1 MRGTMLDDQLL
12 PRAQR
17 PLVRSLGMMGVLF
30 LTLSVATPA
39 SSVFV
44 IVPGMLQVAGTGA
57 VWAMVLAGIVC
68 VATAFVYA
76 ELSSAWPVAGGEYVA
91 VAQTLGPLAGFV
103 MLGVNVFN
111 NLFFPPVAALG
122 ISAVLS
128 TIYPGLPTVPI
139 AVAVVAA
146 STLIALLEIR
156 VNAWLTGLFL
166 LGEVLA
172 LIAVTA
178 LGLADVTHPLGAMLL
193 HPVMPSAGALVPAGA
208 ASVGLATSIAIFALN
223 GYGAA
228 VYFGEEMR
236 EPSRLI
242 AKAILTSLVL
252 TLVFEIAPTIALLM
266 GTPDLHATLTAGD
279 PFGLLARMRA
289 GGWMA
294 DAIAVSVVI
303 AIVNAIIACILAC
316 ARFFYGTARDGS
328 WGRPLDTWMAMI
340 HPRFGSPWV
349 GTLIVG
355 GVGVA
360 CCFLPLTFLMVLSGT
375 GLVAIY
381 ARIAVAAIAGRQR
394 GTTAH
399 AAYRMPLYPL
409 APVATL
415 LALGYVAWTNWLDLE
430 EGRPGLIVTGLQI
443 AGSAAYY
450 WFVLR
455 RRGAWRVHVPEV
467 TDDRPERLRERAPLQ
482 G

>member
-1 MRGTMLDDQLL
+1 MT
-12 PRAQR
+12 
-17 PLVRSLGMMGVLF
+17 GVLF

-91 VAQTLGPLAGFV
+91 VAKTLGPLAGFV

-111 NLFFPPVAALG
+111 NLFFPPVAGLG

-128 TIYPGLPTVPI
+128 TVYPGLPEVPV

-146 STLIALLEIR
+146 STLVALLQIR
-156 VNAWLTGLFL
+156 VNAWVTGLFL
-166 LGEVLA
+166 AGEVLA
-172 LIAVTA
+172 LVAVVA
-178 LGLADVTHPLGAMLL
+178 LGWADSVRSFGAFLTA
-193 HPVMPSAGALVPAGA
+193 PVMPQAGALVPSSPA
-208 ASVGLATSIAIFALN
+208 AIGLATSIAIFALN

-242 AKAILTSLVL
+242 ARAILASLVL
-252 TLVFEIAPTIALLM
+252 TLVFEIVPTVAVLM
-266 GTPDLHATLTAGD
+266 GAPDLHALLTADD
-279 PFGLLARMRA
+279 PFGLIARMRA
-289 GGWMA
+289 DGWLA
-294 DAIAVSVVI
+294 DAIAIGVVI

-316 ARFFYGTARDGS
+316 SRFFYGTARDNS
-328 WGRPLDTWMAMI
+328 WGRPLDLWMTRI

-360 CCFLPLTFLMVLSGT
+360 CCFLPLTLLLVLSGT

-381 ARIAVAAIAGRQR
+381 AGIAVAAMVGRR
-394 GTTAH
+394 TGATAH
-399 AAYRMPLYPL
+399 ARYRMPLYPL
-409 APVATL
+409 APVITL
-415 LALGYVAWTNWLDLE
+415 IALGYVVWTSWLDPA
-430 EGRPGLIVTGLQI
+430 EGRPGLVMTAVQIV
-443 AGSAAYY
+443 GSAAYY

-455 RRGAWRVHVPEV
+455 RRGDWRVHVP
-467 TDDRPERLRERAPLQ
+467 DD

>member
-1 MRGTMLDDQLL
+1 MLDDQMQ
-12 PRAQR
+12 PQAPT
-17 PLVRSLGMMGVLF
+17 PLVRSLGVTGVLF

-57 VWAMVLAGIVC
+57 IWAMILAGIVC

-91 VAQTLGPLAGFV
+91 VAKTLGPLAGFV

-111 NLFFPPVAALG
+111 NLFFPPVAGLG

-128 TIYPGLPTVPI
+128 TIYPGLPEVPI

-146 STLIALLEIR
+146 STLVALLQIR
-156 VNAWLTGLFL
+156 INAWVTGLFL

-172 LIAVTA
+172 LIAIVA
-178 LGLADVTHPLGAMLL
+178 LGWSDVVRPFGAFLTT
-193 HPVMPSAGALVPAGA
+193 PVMPQAAALVPALVPASPA
-208 ASVGLATSIAIFALN
+208 AIGLATSIAIFALN

-242 AKAILTSLVL
+242 ARAILASLVL
-252 TLVFEIAPTIALLM
+252 TLLFEIVPTVAVLM
-266 GTPDLHATLTAGD
+266 GAPDLHALVTADD
-279 PFGLLARMRA
+279 PFGLVARMR
-289 GGWMA
+289 GDGWLA
-294 DAIAVSVVI
+294 DAIAIGVVI

-316 ARFFYGTARDGS
+316 SRFFYGTARDGS
-328 WGRPLDTWMAMI
+328 WGRPLDRWMTQI
-340 HPRFGSPWV
+340 HPRFGSPWI

-355 GVGVA
+355 GVGVG
-360 CCFLPLTFLMVLSGT
+360 CCFLPLTLLLVLSGT

-381 ARIAVAAIAGRQR
+381 AGIAVAAMAGRR
-394 GTTAH
+394 SGATDH

-409 APVATL
+409 APVITL
-415 LALGYVAWTNWLDLE
+415 IALGYVVWTSWLDLE
-430 EGRPGLIVTGLQI
+430 EGRPGLIMTAAQI
-443 AGSAAYY
+443 VASAAYY

-455 RRGAWRVHVPEV
+455 RSGGWSVHVP
-467 TDDRPERLRERAPLQ
+467 DA

>member
-1 MRGTMLDDQLL
+1 MLDEQLI
-12 PRAQR
+12 PARAQ
-17 PLVRSLGMMGVLF
+17 PLVRSLGVTGVLF

-91 VAQTLGPLAGFV
+91 VTRTLGPLAGFV

-111 NLFFPPVAALG
+111 NLFFPPVAGLG
-122 ISAVLS
+122 ISAVLA
-128 TIYPGLPTVPI
+128 TIYPGLPTIPI
-139 AVAVVAA
+139 AVAVVGLSMLVAI
-146 STLIALLEIR
+146 LQVR
-156 VNAWLTGLFL
+156 VNAWLTGIFL
-166 LGEVLA
+166 LVEVLA
-172 LIAVTA
+172 LIAIVT
-178 LGLADVTHPLGAMLL
+178 LGFGDVVRPFGAFLL
-193 HPVMPSAGALVPAGA
+193 HPVMPDLGTLVPASA
-208 ASVGLATSIAIFALN
+208 ASIGLATSIGIFAMN

-228 VYFGEEMR
+228 VYFGEEMH

-242 AKAILTSLVL
+242 ARTILLA
-252 TLVFEIAPTIALLM
+252 LVFTLLFEMVPMIAALM
-266 GTPDLHATLTAGD
+266 GAPDLHALVVADD
-279 PFGLLARMRA
+279 PFGLIARARGNDTIA
-289 GGWMA
+289 A
-294 DAIAVSVVI
+294 AIAIGVVV
-303 AIVNAIIACILAC
+303 AIVNAVIACILAC

-328 WGRPLDTWMAMI
+328 WGRPLDRWMAQI

-360 CCFLPLTFLMVLSGT
+360 CCFLPLSLLLVLSGT

-381 ARIAVAAIAGRQR
+381 AGIAIAAMVGRR
-394 GTTAH
+394 TGATDH
-399 AAYRMPLYPL
+399 ALYRMPIYPL
-409 APVATL
+409 APIVTL
-415 LALGYVAWTNWLDLE
+415 LALGYVVWTSWLDVE
-430 EGRPGLIVTGLQI
+430 EGRPGLIMTGIQI
-443 AGSAAYY
+443 VGSAAYY

-455 RRGAWRVHVPEV
+455 RRGGWTATIPGDA
-467 TDDRPERLRERAPLQ
+467 T
-482 G
+482 